1 MVEIAIRK
9 RLGEFELDVE
19 LTAPENQ
26 IIVLF
31 GPSGAGKS
39 MTLAA
44 IAGFVEPDSGHIT
57 AGSRVLFDSVQHIN
71 LSPQHRRIGLVNQD
85 LALFP
90 HLTVE
95 ENIEYGLFRAPARVR
110 RERAGDL
117 IRRMNLVSLADR
129 YPAQISGGQRQRVA
143 LARALAPEPEMLLLD
158 EPFSALDAPTR
169 MQLRDELL
177 ELQRQIKIPVV
188 FVTHDLGEA
197 YFLADR
203 LAVMA
208 EGRILQVDTPGEILQ
223 HPGCLP
229 VARAVGAKNILP
241 GVIEE
246 SHETHCKVRIGGAQV
261 ETSPGPFAP
270 GMRVDV
276 CVRPERI
283 ILLRPERAGQSS
295 DENAMHGEIIRE
307 MSDGTM
313 ATLFFRAVDVRLSEN
328 EDYDLQIELPVYIY
342 ERLNLA
348 HRRRWTVSL
357 RKNAMHLI
365 SGEGCADQSMHT
377 IAMPTSLPPPNAF
390 PREGTIRSQ

>member
-9 RLGEFELDVE
+9 RLGEFELDVK

-57 AGSRVLFDSVQHIN
+57 AGSRVLFDSNQHVN
-71 LSPQHRRIGLVNQD
+71 LPPQHRRIGLVKQD

-95 ENIEYGLFRAPARVR
+95 ENIEYGLFRAPARAR
-110 RERAGDL
+110 RERVRDL
-117 IRRMNLVSLADR
+117 IRRMNLDGLADR

-143 LARALAPEPEMLLLD
+143 LARALAPEPELLLLD

-208 EGRILQVDTPGEILQ
+208 EGRILQLDSPGEILQ
-223 HPGCLP
+223 RPVCLP

-246 SHETHCKVRIGGAQV
+246 SHETHCKVRIGGAHV
-261 ETSPGPFAP
+261 ETAPGPFAP

-313 ATLFFRAVDVRLSEN
+313 ATLFFRALEVRLLEN

-365 SGEGCADQSMHT
+365 SGEGCAGQASHT
-377 IAMPTSLPPPNAF
+377 KAMPTGMPPPKAF
-390 PREGTIRSQ
+390 PREGTIQSK